1 MKQLE
6 NLNFNINEIFY
17 SIQGEG
23 TRVGMPCIFVRLQGC
38 LLRCVW
44 CDTPYALE
52 RKETKTL
59 MTGMDILDDISKYD
73 CKFLML
79 TGGEPLEQEDIFEFI
94 TLMSDKGYEV
104 VIETNGQVLTDK
116 VDKRAV
122 KIMDF
127 KCPDSKMSKKNNF
140 ENINYL
146 NPHDEVKFVIGSR
159 IDFDW
164 AIEICNKYELYD
176 RVAAIH
182 FSPVFGIQEL
192 QKLAD
197 WIKNSGKKIRMQTQL
212 HKQIWDP
219 STIGV

>member
-1 MKQLE
+1 MKPLAKQ
-6 NLNFNINEIFY
+6 NFNVNEIFY

-23 TRVGMPCIFVRLQGC
+23 TRVGMPCIFVRFQGC

-52 RKETKTL
+52 RKEQK
-59 MTGMDILDDISKYD
+59 MIMSGEQILNKISDYN

-79 TGGEPLEQEDIFEFI
+79 TGGEPLEQEDVFDFI
-94 TLMSDKGYEV
+94 TVASDKGYQV

-116 VDKRAV
+116 VDNRAV

-140 ENINYL
+140 ENVKYL
-146 NPHDEVKFVIGSR
+146 NSHDEVKFVIGSKN
-159 IDFDW
+159 DFDW
-164 AIEICNKYELYD
+164 SIEICDKYDLYSK
-176 RVAAIH
+176 VSAIH
-182 FSPVFGIQEL
+182 FSPVFETQDLKE
-192 QKLAD
+192 LAD
-197 WIKNSGKKIRMQTQL
+197 WIKFSGKDIRMQTQL

-219 STIGV
+219 NTIGV

>member
-1 MKQLE
+1 MKSLSEQQ
-6 NLNFNINEIFY
+6 FNVNEIFY

-23 TRVGMPCIFVRLQGC
+23 RRVGMPCIFVRFQGC

-52 RKETKTL
+52 RKEQKMK
-59 MTGMDILDDISKYD
+59 MTGKEILSEVSKFN

-79 TGGEPLEQEDIFEFI
+79 TGGEPLEQEDIFDFI
-94 TLMSDKGYEV
+94 SDASDEGYEV

-116 VDKRAV
+116 VDPRAV

-140 ENINYL
+140 DNVKHL
-146 NPHDEVKFVIGSR
+146 HSHDEVKFVIGSKK
-159 IDFDW
+159 DFDW
-164 AIEICNKYELYD
+164 SIQICDKYELYSK
-176 RVAAIH
+176 VSAIH
-182 FSPVFGIQEL
+182 FSPVFETQDLNEL
-192 QKLAD
+192 AE
-197 WIKNSGKKIRMQTQL
+197 WIKSSGKKIRMQTQL

-219 STIGV
+219 NTIGV